1 MEANICVQIE
11 RSQAPNATSN
21 GGDASS
27 GIKAKAQTGV

>member
-21 GGDASS
+21 GGDASRVIGDS
-27 GIKAKAQTGV
+27 AVVI

>member
-21 GGDASS
+21 GGDASHVGDS
-27 GIKAKAQTGV
+27 AVVI